1 MKQDSAFFMNFPI
14 TVVFSIIITGIL
26 WLVFDMYIGFSF
38 LLGSMVSLMGMS
50 MMFKSTKRM
59 MDTTTEQHVAVKAS
73 IRSYIFRYF
82 FYALILVIAGIS
94 ENLEIIAVAA
104 GLFSFRICL
113 YLSMF
118 IVKRRGVK
126 E

>member
-1 MKQDSAFFMNFPI
+1 MKQDSAFFINFPI
-14 TVVFSIIITGIL
+14 TMAFSGLVVVVL
-26 WLVFDMYIGFSF
+26 WLSLDMYIALSF

-50 MMFKSTKRM
+50 MMFKSSKKIM
-59 MDTTTEQHVAVKAS
+59 EQPEHAAMKAS
-73 IRSYIFRYF
+73 MRSYVFRYF

-94 ENLEIIAVAA
+94 ENLEILAVAA

-113 YLSMF
+113 FLSLY
-118 IVKRRGVK
+118 IEKRRGA